1 MRVIPVPC
9 RSDNYEYL
17 IIDETTQTT
26 AVVDPF
32 DPPKLQA
39 AAAKEGVKL
48 GQYLL
53 TTHGHHDH
61 AGGNDK
67 TVEAY
72 PGIKVYAGG
81 ENVSAVTDVLK
92 DGDKFK
98 VGELDVTAVYTPC
111 HTRDH
116 ICYFVEDKAKNE
128 RAVFTGDTLFISGC
142 GRFFE
147 GEPHE
152 MHVALNEKLASLPND
167 TKVYCGHEYT
177 KSNVAFSSKVDP
189 ENPAIQKLVQFCE
202 ANEVTTG
209 KFTIGDEKEH
219 NVFMRTSSP
228 AVQKATNTTDAIK
241 AMGVLREMKASRPAS
256 SDREQAR
263 AADRAPHAS
272 QNKG

>member
-17 IIDETTQTT
+17 IIDEQTKTT

-39 AAAKEGVKL
+39 AAENEGVKL

-67 TVEAY
+67 TVQAY
-72 PGIKVYAGG
+72 PTIKVYAGG

-98 VGELDVTAVYTPC
+98 IGELDVTAVYTPC

-152 MHVALNEKLASLPND
+152 MHVALNEKLAALPDD

-202 ANEVTTG
+202 ANDVTTG

-228 AVQKATNTTDAIK
+228 AVQKATNTTDPIK
-241 AMGVLREMKASRPAS
+241 AMGVLREMK
-256 SDREQAR
+256 
-263 AADRAPHAS
+263 
-272 QNKG
+272 NKG